1 MISGRAVLWCLLL
14 GVLVM
19 LLVRMP
25 GVRLYDYLATR
36 WRGGQTDEPAA
47 EAHAAE
53 ASTASAN
60 PAPGRQVR
68 QPG

>member
-36 WRGGQTDEPAA
+36 LRSGQSDEPSGQ
-47 EAHAAE
+47 AHAAE
-53 ASTASAN
+53 AVSYTHLRAHET
-60 PAPGRQVR
+60 
-68 QPG
+68 